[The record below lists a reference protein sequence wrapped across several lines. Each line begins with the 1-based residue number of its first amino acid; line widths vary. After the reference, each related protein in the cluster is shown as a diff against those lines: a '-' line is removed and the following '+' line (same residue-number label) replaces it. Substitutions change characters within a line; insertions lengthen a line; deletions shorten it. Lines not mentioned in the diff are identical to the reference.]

1 MTLRDLTLQELHHL
15 HRHELREAF
24 PPEELKP
31 FAAMKKL
38 YRAGVYHPVGAWEGE
53 TLVGYALLWEAPQR
67 KYVLIDYL
75 GGTAARRNGGLGA
88 ELLRL
93 LREKFRSWDG
103 IIVES
108 EAPEGG
114 QSDGI
119 RQRRMN
125 FYRRNGYTFLRYDC
139 MLFGVHYRVCLC
151 SPNGKGSEEATMA
164 AHQAPASFPGGPT
177 GGLFRSP
184 GTRMPPSSPRSPGRS
199 RGGCRGWKRMRKD
212 ESNDYFGSGIL
223 L

>member
-1 MTLRDLTLQELHHL
+1 MELRPIPARDWADWYTQELCASFPACECKPL
-15 HRHELREAF
+15 EAIRALAAEGRYEL
-24 PPEELKP
+24 LGLYDG
-31 FAAMKKL
+31 AAL
-38 YRAGVYHPVGAWEGE
+38 
-53 TLVGYALLWEAPQR
+53 LGYATLWSTPEWPD
-67 KYVLIDYL
+67 YVLLDYL
-75 GGTAARRNGGLGA
+75 GVTAARRNGGLGA

-164 AHQAPASFPGGPT
+164 AHQALYGSQFPGWAYRRFIQIPRDPDAPLQPKESWAEQR
-177 GGLFRSP
+177 GLP
-184 GTRMPPSSPRSPGRS
+184 GLEEDEKGR
-199 RGGCRGWKRMRKD
+199 
-212 ESNDYFGSGIL
+212 EQ
-223 L
+223 